1 MSRVV
6 YPAEAYPSFN
16 SIKQPRVF
24 PPFYSP
30 LDGMQVHGRVT
41 PSIKFT
47 STHSY
52 TWVGRGTVRVQWFAK
67 KYNTMSPARAQIR
80 SVRSSVKLINHVAT
94 APPTMTS
101 ALGLY
106 M

>member
-6 YPAEAYPSFN
+6 YPAGAYPSFN
-16 SIKQPRVF
+16 SIKRPRVF

-30 LDGMQVHGRVT
+30 LDGMQIHGRVT

-47 STHSY
+47 SAHSY
-52 TWVGRGTVRVQWFAK
+52 TWVDRGTVRVQWFAK
-67 KYNTMSPARAQIR
+67 KYNTMSPARTQIR
-80 SVRSSVKLINHVAT
+80 TVRSSVERINHEAT